1 MHVALLTTL
10 AMLAFAGNSLLCR
23 MALKLT
29 SLDAASFT
37 TVRMVSGALVLCLLV
52 RFRDGGDTG
61 SGSGDGGRGSA
72 AAGSPMSV
80 LAYGNWVSA
89 LALFAYAALFSYAY
103 VGMTAATGALLL
115 FGAVQASMIAWGLAQ
130 GERLLRLQTVGFV
143 MALAGLAALMLPGLA
158 TPQWHMAV
166 AMLGAGVAWGV
177 YSLRGKTARPGQ
189 TPDPLATTCG
199 NFVRTVPMAIAL
211 SAATLPWMHAD
222 STGLALAV
230 ASGAVTSALGYVVWY
245 RALPALQATHAATV
259 QLSVPVIAAVGGVL
273 LLGEGFSLQL
283 LGSSVAVLGGIAL
296 VLRRPPP
303 RPCPILEPT
312 TVASM
317 SDQKGL

>member
-37 TVRMVSGALVLCLLV
+37 TVRMVSGALVLCWLV
-52 RFRDGGDTG
+52 RFRVSSSGDAG
-61 SGSGDGGRGSA
+61 SGSGGSTEAGR
-72 AAGSPMSV
+72 PMSV
-80 LAYGNWVSA
+80 VAYGNWGSA

-130 GERLLRLQTVGFV
+130 GERLLPLQTVGFV

-158 TPQWHMAV
+158 TPPWHIAV
-166 AMLGAGVAWGV
+166 AMLAAGVAWGV
-177 YSLRGKTARPGQ
+177 YSLRGKTTRPGQ

-211 SAATLPWMHAD
+211 SAATLPWMHLD

-230 ASGAVTSALGYVVWY
+230 ASGAVTSGLGYVVWY
-245 RALPALQATHAATV
+245 RALPALRATHAATV
-259 QLSVPVIAAVGGVL
+259 QLSVPVIAAVGGVV

-283 LGSSVAVLGGIAL
+283 LASSVAVLGGIAL

-303 RPCPILEPT
+303 SAHP
-312 TVASM
+312 
-317 SDQKGL
+317 